1 MYFDPLSAWLV
12 ALIADGV
19 VASGGRHNSSMSEH
33 HQKYVKLSN
42 ETLNQD
48 IRRLRQE
55 RGFTSP
61 ETTYEQ
67 IKLLV
72 QQTRNDPS
80 FQCARGHIIIA
91 QDNQEYMINL
101 LEACAEWYSKYPDA
115 ESKNKANR
123 YKRAAKE
130 AREIAKNLEETRIRE
145 EAKEKRTT
153 LILLVVAI
161 ISLIF
166 IMIRLN
172 T

>member
-12 ALIADGV
+12 ALIADGT
-19 VASGGRHNSSMSEH
+19 VASGGRRNGSTSEH
-33 HQKYVKLSN
+33 HQKYIKLSN

-48 IRRLRQE
+48 IRRLRQAS
-55 RGFTSP
+55 GLTSP
-61 ETTYEQ
+61 ETTYDQ

-80 FQCARGHIIIA
+80 FQCAHGHIIIA
-91 QDNQEYMINL
+91 QDNQEYIINL
-101 LEACAEWYSKYPDA
+101 LEACSKWYSKYPDA

-130 AREIAKNLEETRIRE
+130 AREIAKNLEETRLRE

-153 LILLVVAI
+153 LIFLVAAI
-161 ISLIF
+161 ISVILI
-166 IMIRLN
+166 IIRLN